1 VIEFLRKKGA
11 REEAANNFVTRICGE
26 ETRPTWELYAGLVTL
41 LLLPSNLMQLPA
53 GLDKVQGTLQEWD
66 QSSFGSVR
74 KELAKLRLELERI
87 RGQSVG
93 IGTHRALRGAS
104 WPKSLNFFLVRK
116 LWRSSTLVLIG

>member
-1 VIEFLRKKGA
+1 
-11 REEAANNFVTRICGE
+11 
-26 ETRPTWELYAGLVTL
+26 
-41 LLLPSNLMQLPA
+41 MQLPA